1 MTTIPQTD
9 DDLTDLVGTPGR
21 AAQPRALI
29 VTAYGLYARE
39 AGGWLSVSVLIR
51 LMAELDIDEPAV
63 RSAISRLKRRGLL
76 EPVRRDGLAGYALSP
91 AGRDVLDEG
100 DERIFH
106 PHGAAL
112 SDGWLLAVFSV
123 PESERQRRHTL
134 RSRLTWL
141 GFGTAAPGVW
151 IAPAHLYDATR
162 ATLRRHGL
170 DRYVN
175 LFRAD
180 YLAFGSLAE
189 SVGSWWDLAGLQRLY
204 GEFTATYRPVLA
216 KWKRRRGPEGR
227 EAEAFADW
235 VRALTAWRRLPY
247 LDPGLP
253 PDVLPPDWKGATAAQ
268 LFQALQQQLADAAHD
283 HVQAIAVS
291 R

>member
-9 DDLTDLVGTPGR
+9 DDLTDLVGPPGR
-21 AAQPRALI
+21 APQPRALI
-29 VTAYGLYARE
+29 VTVYGLYARE
-39 AGGWLSVSVLIR
+39 VGGWLSVSVLIR
-51 LMAELDIDEPAV
+51 LMAELGIEEPAV

-76 EPVRRDGLAGYALSP
+76 EPERRDGLAGYALSA

-162 ATLRRHGL
+162 TTLQRHGL
-170 DRYVN
+170 ERYVN

-180 YLAFGSLAE
+180 YLAFGSVAD
-189 SVGSWWDLAGLQRLY
+189 SVGTWWDLSGLQQLY
-204 GEFTATYRPVLA
+204 GEFSTTYQPVLA
-216 KWKRRRGPEGR
+216 KWKRRRSAAGR

-253 PDVLPPDWKGATAAQ
+253 ADVLPPDWNGTAAAD
-268 LFQALQQQLADAAHD
+268 LFHDLQSRLATPAHD
-283 HVQAIAVS
+283 HLHTLT
-291 R
+291 